1 MKTHFTEK
9 DLEAF
14 MHMTRIYNNER
25 EFKRIPLDAEAHIL
39 HLIRTGKYKEVNC
52 PSYGRLMENIS
63 PMAGDEITSYRY
75 LVIAAITLFSRTAL
89 ECGVEPD
96 LVFDSSD
103 SLLYFLSQAK
113 TMDEIHDIFQV
124 AGTYYARQVYLLNQK
139 TLSWQID
146 KICTYISRNIFSK
159 ITLPEIALYTG
170 LSPNY
175 ISSIFKEHMGIN
187 IHNYIQREKTTV
199 ACNLLMHT
207 DRSISEISAYLGFKS
222 QSNFG
227 AIFKKWQHMTPTEY
241 RNNNYREV
249 Y

>member
-9 DLEAF
+9 NLEAF
-14 MHMTRIYNNER
+14 IQMTRIYNSER
-25 EFKRIPLDAEAHIL
+25 ELKRIPLDAEAHL
-39 HLIRTGKYKEVNC
+39 LDLIRTGKYKEIKC
-52 PSYGRLMENIS
+52 PSYTKLSENIS
-63 PMAGDEITSYRY
+63 PMAGDDLTSYRY

-89 ECGVEPD
+89 ESGMEPD

-103 SLLYFLSQAK
+103 SLLNFLSQAK
-113 TMDEIHDIFQV
+113 TMEDIHEIYQV

-139 TLSWQID
+139 ALSWQID

-159 ITLPEIALYTG
+159 ITLPEIAQYAG

-175 ISSIFKEHMGIN
+175 MSSIFKKHMGIS
-187 IHNYIQREKTTV
+187 IHNYIQKEKTV
-199 ACNLLMHT
+199 IACNLLMHT
-207 DRSISEISAYLGFKS
+207 ERSISEISVYLGFKS

-241 RNNNYREV
+241 RNKNYREV